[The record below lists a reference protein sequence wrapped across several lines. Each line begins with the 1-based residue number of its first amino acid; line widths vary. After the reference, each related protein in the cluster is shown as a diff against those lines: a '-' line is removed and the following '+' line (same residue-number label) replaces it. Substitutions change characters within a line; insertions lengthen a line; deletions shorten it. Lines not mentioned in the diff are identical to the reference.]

1 MLVGNSSSG
10 IIEAPFLKLPV
21 INVGLRQR
29 GRECSDNVI
38 FVDGVTDKV
47 RAALEKA
54 LYDPKFKEI
63 VEKCVNPYG
72 DGKASERI
80 AKKLVEISSA
90 KQKYQIKLQVSE

>member
-80 AKKLVEISSA
+80 AEKIGRN
-90 KQKYQIKLQVSE
+90 

>member
-1 MLVGNSSSG
+1 ML
-10 IIEAPFLKLPV
+10 EAPRC
-21 INVGLRQR
+21 N
-29 GRECSDNVI
+29 DNVI